1 MYVSELKDL
10 FLAYTGETDETF
22 LSAAQRRIFFE
33 RAYAEYVEFIS
44 RLDPWIKTISV
55 DIPLANVVSYDFDV
69 NANPV
74 RIMGNRAP
82 NAPPGPTHLSGPRL
96 DKLIQVC
103 IVDTSTTP
111 NRIIEIM
118 RGTSRLDNVSP
129 VAVQSFQAGFDW
141 TEANYIFI
149 NKELL
154 FNFTVNQT
162 IRIYYIPVNDSVN
175 GIDWANDTGG
185 APLEFV
191 DDLSNFHDII
201 AMLAYKQYQIMDN
214 EVNEALEGQLARR
227 LQDFSAFLLQGRD
240 RDGSSRVQAAY

>member
-1 MYVSELKDL
+1 M
-10 FLAYTGETDETF
+10 
-22 LSAAQRRIFFE
+22 
-33 RAYAEYVEFIS
+33 
-44 RLDPWIKTISV
+44 
-55 DIPLANVVSYDFDV
+55 VSYNFDV
-69 NANPV
+69 DANPV

-82 NAPPGPTHLSGPRL
+82 AAVPAAANLSGPRL
-96 DKLIQVC
+96 DRLIQVC
-103 IVDTSTTP
+103 IVDVSTTP

-162 IRIYYIPVNDSVN
+162 IRVYYIPVNDSVN
-175 GIDWANDTGG
+175 GINWATDG
-185 APLEFV
+185 AGTTEFV